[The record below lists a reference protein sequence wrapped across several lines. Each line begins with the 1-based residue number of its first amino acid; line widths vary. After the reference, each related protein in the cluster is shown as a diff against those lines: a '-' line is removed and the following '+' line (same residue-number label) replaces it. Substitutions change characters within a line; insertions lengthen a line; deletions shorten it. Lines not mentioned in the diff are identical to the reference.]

1 MTTSIWPNA
10 CATAPR
16 ASSAVQFPSQQN
28 RHGTECLRHLAWL
41 TDPDVDHRSPN
52 PDLCPTREGDA
63 DRRALI
69 AVVGVLLPIAAVGE
83 ARPNPTSRLRLWHK
97 MRRWPVLIGLA
108 VPWAWSRAS
117 STVRAPTNGIA
128 SSPAPAGPTKGCPC
142 GRGGRGRR
150 RRQPTQRAVALSHYL
165 GQYSR
170 PILLRTA
177 VRRGAADRKQSAH
190 QQPPM

>member
-1 MTTSIWPNA
+1 VTTSTWPNA

-28 RHGTECLRHLAWL
+28 RQGTECLRHLAWL

-83 ARPNPTSRLRLWHK
+83 ARPNPTSR
-97 MRRWPVLIGLA
+97 VF
-108 VPWAWSRAS
+108 
-117 STVRAPTNGIA
+117 
-128 SSPAPAGPTKGCPC
+128 
-142 GRGGRGRR
+142 
-150 RRQPTQRAVALSHYL
+150 
-165 GQYSR
+165 
-170 PILLRTA
+170 RT
-177 VRRGAADRKQSAH
+177 
-190 QQPPM
+190 